1 MMRDNETVFVDN
13 LKDASRKREEKKRMK
28 MEPRKRKKDSELA
41 QYRTASLLYRTK
53 QVTGIEIQ
61 TFVFQVIRSRLMKL
75 FAEFCPSINQLR

>member
-41 QYRTASLLYRTK
+41 QHRTASLLYRTK
-53 QVTGIEIQ
+53 QVTEIEIQ